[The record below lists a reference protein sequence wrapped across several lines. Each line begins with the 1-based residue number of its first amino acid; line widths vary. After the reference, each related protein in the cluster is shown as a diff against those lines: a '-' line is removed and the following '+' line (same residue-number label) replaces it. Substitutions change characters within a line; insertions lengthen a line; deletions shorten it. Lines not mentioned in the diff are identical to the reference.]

1 MVELANGV
9 QAGMFV
15 GKIVVKDNSLHSA
28 LQICD
33 GFDVM
38 RVNWLMCVRVCV
50 CVCVCVRTCV
60 CACVRVCMRVCVR
73 VCMRVCA
80 TCW

>member
-1 MVELANGV
+1 MILTAFCDVYRCGVNSEMVDSGGCATVWVNYHTSVVELANGG

-33 GFDVM
+33 EFE
-38 RVNWLMCVRVCV
+38 
-50 CVCVCVRTCV
+50 
-60 CACVRVCMRVCVR
+60 
-73 VCMRVCA
+73 
-80 TCW
+80 

>member
-1 MVELANGV
+1 MVDSGGCATVWVNYHTSVVELANGV

-33 GFDVM
+33 EFE
-38 RVNWLMCVRVCV
+38 
-50 CVCVCVRTCV
+50 
-60 CACVRVCMRVCVR
+60 
-73 VCMRVCA
+73 
-80 TCW
+80 